1 MQHRIVLFDGECNF
15 CSSSVQ
21 FIIKRDRKG
30 YFKFASLQS
39 DVGIKLKR
47 QYHAAENLD
56 SIVLIDSDK
65 IYYKSD
71 AALRIC
77 RNLDGIWKIFSVLI
91 IIPRSLRDILY
102 DLIAK
107 NRYKWFGKKEQCM
120 IPNQEMRD
128 RFLKNH

>member
-39 DVGIKLKR
+39 DAGIKLKR

-56 SIVLIDSDK
+56 TIVLIDNDK

-77 RNLDGIWKIFSVLI
+77 KNLDGMWKIFSVFI

-107 NRYKWFGKKEQCM
+107 NRYKWFGKKEHCM
-120 IPNQEMRD
+120 IPKQEMRD